1 MDKIFPGLIDWCLE
15 VYVDDIVAKFDS
27 FNQHVEDLEE
37 VFKSLNGASMKVN
50 PEKCIFE
57 VEGGKFWGFML
68 THRGIE
74 ANPDKC
80 QAIVDMRSAKNIKEV
95 QQLLGRLT
103 AVSKYEPRLA
113 ERTKPM
119 VQLFRKATKFNWDDR

>member
-15 VYVDDIVAKFDS
+15 VYVDDIMAKSDS

-50 PEKCIFE
+50 PEKWIFE
-57 VEGGKFWGFML
+57 VEGGKFRGFML

-103 AVSKYEPRLA
+103 ALSKYEPRLA
-113 ERTKPM
+113 ERMKPM
-119 VQLFRKATKFNWDDR
+119 VQLFRKATKFN